1 MATMLHRK
9 FPLGERCNCR
19 EIVIREVN
27 GIDEQ
32 EAALRAD
39 MRGKRSSIYAELV
52 RLAIVEVD
60 GKRVEQP
67 FLEIEQW
74 NMVTRTLVRSAFD
87 SINDLEAAEL
97 ETFLA
102 ASVDVTPTT
111 NAVTRKEANG

>member
-67 FLEIEQW
+67 GAIGCRAERVRRLEWVEVDLAVKPNRDQRHRGQC
-74 NMVTRTLVRSAFD
+74 NRRAEVRQK
-87 SINDLEAAEL
+87 LPHL
-97 ETFLA
+97 
-102 ASVDVTPTT
+102 
-111 NAVTRKEANG
+111 G